1 MDINNSFY
9 EASNLIISLDSSLIE
24 IISLSLFVSLSAVI
38 IACIISFP
46 IGSFLAMKKFYG
58 REIIIIIVNAFMGLP
73 PVVVGLFLYLIFSSA
88 GIFGYYQLLYSPT
101 IMIIAQIIIVTPI
114 IIGLTKQII
123 EDLFFEYSDLLL
135 SLKAT
140 MIQKI
145 QTLIWDAR
153 FSLLTVVLAGLGRA
167 LAEVGAVIIVGGNI
181 AHVSRVMTT
190 TIAMET
196 SKGDLSLALGLGIIL
211 ISISIL
217 INGTLYLLRNF
228 STDA

>member
-153 FSLLTVVLAGLGRA
+153 FSLLTVALAGLGRA

-217 INGTLYLLRNF
+217 INGTLYLLRKF
-228 STDA
+228 QY

>member
-153 FSLLTVVLAGLGRA
+153 FSLLTVALDGLGRA

-217 INGTLYLLRNF
+217 INGTLYLLRKF
-228 STDA
+228 QY

>member
-1 MDINNSFY
+1 MDINNSFS

-153 FSLLTVVLAGLGRA
+153 FSLLTVALAGLGRA

-217 INGTLYLLRNF
+217 INGTLYLLRKF
-228 STDA
+228 QY

>member
-101 IMIIAQIIIVTPI
+101 IMIIAQIVIVTPI

-123 EDLFFEYSDLLL
+123 EDLFIEYSDLLL

-217 INGTLYLLRNF
+217 INGTLYLLRKF
-228 STDA
+228 QY

>member
-217 INGTLYLLRNF
+217 INGTLYLLRKF
-228 STDA
+228 QY

>member
-46 IGSFLAMKKFYG
+46 IGSFLAMKRFYG

-123 EDLFFEYSDLLL
+123 GDLFFEYSDLLL

-153 FSLLTVVLAGLGRA
+153 FSLLTVALAGLGRA

-196 SKGDLSLALGLGIIL
+196 SKGYLSLALGLGIIL

-217 INGTLYLLRNF
+217 INGTLYLLRKF
-228 STDA
+228 QY

>member
-58 REIIIIIVNAFMGLP
+58 REIIIIVVNAFMGLP

-101 IMIIAQIIIVTPI
+101 IMIIAQIVIVTPI

-123 EDLFFEYSDLLL
+123 EDLFIEYSDLLL

-217 INGTLYLLRNF
+217 INGTLYVLRKF
-228 STDA
+228 QH

>member
-1 MDINNSFY
+1 
-9 EASNLIISLDSSLIE
+9 
-24 IISLSLFVSLSAVI
+24 
-38 IACIISFP
+38 
-46 IGSFLAMKKFYG
+46 
-58 REIIIIIVNAFMGLP
+58 MGLP

-88 GIFGYYQLLYSPT
+88 GIFGYFQLLYSPT

-153 FSLLTVVLAGLGRA
+153 FSLLTVALAGLGRA

-217 INGTLYLLRNF
+217 INGTLYLLRKF
-228 STDA
+228 QY